1 MDAKEIL
8 KRCDHTLLKQTATWQ
23 DIRKILD
30 EGISNGCASC
40 CIPPSFVRAA
50 KEYVGERIRICTV
63 IGFPN
68 GYSASAVKAYETKQA
83 VADGADEID
92 MVINLGAVRAGDRSA
107 AVADVAAVRAECRGR
122 ILKVIIETCLLEDDE
137 KRFACLAA
145 VEGGAD
151 YVKTSTGFST
161 AGATIED
168 VRLMKETVSGRAL
181 VKAAGGI
188 RDMEFA
194 SALISAG
201 ADRIG
206 ESKLKQS

>member
-1 MDAKEIL
+1 MDAIEIL
-8 KRCDHTLLKQTATWQ
+8 KKCDHTLLKQTATWE
-23 DIRKILD
+23 DIRRILD
-30 EGISNGCASC
+30 EGIRNECASC
-40 CIPPSFVRAA
+40 CIPPYFVRQA

-68 GYSASAVKAYETKQA
+68 GYNATSVKAYETEVA

-92 MVINLGAVRAGDRSA
+92 MVINLGAVRARDRESA
-107 AVADVAAVRAECRGR
+107 VSDVAAVRAACRGK
-122 ILKVIIETCLLEDDE
+122 ILKVIIETCLLEEDE
-137 KRFACLAA
+137 KRWACLAA

-168 VRLMKETVSGRAL
+168 VRLMKETVGDAAL

-188 RDMEFA
+188 RDMDFA
-194 SALISAG
+194 AELIEAG
-201 ADRIG
+201 ASRIG
-206 ESKLKQS
+206 ESKLKQ